1 MNRHLRW
8 AFALALLPIAACSSN
23 PPPAPPVAVAPA
35 PPALAAADQA
45 FVNAAASSDATEIQA
60 AQLAQTKTKAP
71 RIKRFATRMIAD
83 HTKTTQQL
91 TTILQSKG
99 VTPAAAPSD
108 AATAAQAKLQAD
120 NARQFDRD
128 YMRGQV
134 SAHLA
139 AVKVFQDE
147 IANGQDA
154 DLKAFATSTLP
165 TIQQHLKMAQQI
177 SGFRG

>member
-1 MNRHLRW
+1 MNRHFRW

-35 PPALAAADQA
+35 PPALAAVDQTFA
-45 FVNAAASSDATEIQA
+45 NAAASSDATEIQA
-60 AQLAQTKTKAP
+60 AQLAQQKARSP
-71 RIKRFATRMIAD
+71 RIKQFATRMITD

-99 VTPAAAPSD
+99 VTPT
-108 AATAAQAKLQAD
+108 ATPGDLTALQNAKV
-120 NARQFDRD
+120 RQFDRD

-134 SAHLA
+134 TAHIA

-154 DLKAFATSTLP
+154 DLKAFAQATLP
-165 TIQQHLKMAQQI
+165 MIQQHLRMARQI
-177 SGFRG
+177 SGFHG